1 MAAVSPRF
9 SGFAVVVACLLLP
22 GCAALREHAPDS
34 LAALIDRSAPP
45 ATVAGLGYDEIAGL
59 GVQGSCDTLAQT
71 LEQKRTLP
79 RRELEGSLLPSCQAE
94 VEDALARERESA
106 RLDELIE
113 QAWQALLA
121 RRERLRQA
129 EERRMLE
136 AELQRR
142 QLQVQLQQQQQQE
155 QSEQQAAS
163 RQSRQQEWLQRLAAA
178 AIHAALAELEIPD
191 RALAFSAGQ
200 VSERSLS
207 NFLACV
213 ELAYPNRGYQI
224 SRDGRRLVV
233 IAEKAAL
240 PRGRM
245 PIEARFTEHDDFWL
259 LSYLKVAEITAAT
272 AQDRFILAQNLV
284 AQSCYGEDGLL

>member
-1 MAAVSPRF
+1 MGAVSPRF
-9 SGFAVVVACLLLP
+9 SGFAVVAACLLAS
-22 GCAALREHAPDS
+22 GCASLREHAPDS

-45 ATVAGLGYDEIAGL
+45 VRVAGLDYSEITAL
-59 GVQGSCDTLAQT
+59 GVHGSCDTLAQT

-94 VEDALARERESA
+94 VEAALARERESA

-121 RRERLRQA
+121 RRERERQA

-142 QLQVQLQQQQQQE
+142 QLQQQQQQK

-163 RQSRQQEWLQRLAAA
+163 RESRRQDWQQRLVTA
-178 AIHAALAELEIPD
+178 AIHGALAELEVPD
-191 RALAFSAGQ
+191 RPLAFSAGQ
-200 VSERSLS
+200 ISERSLS

-213 ELAYPNRGYQI
+213 ELAYPNRGYKI
-224 SRDGRRLVV
+224 SRDGRKLVV

-245 PIEARFTEHDDFWL
+245 PIEARFTEHDEYWL
-259 LSYLKVAEITAAT
+259 LTYLKVAEITAAT

>member
-9 SGFAVVVACLLLP
+9 SGFAVVALCLLVS
-22 GCAALREHAPDS
+22 GCASLREHAPDS

-45 ATVAGLGYDEIAGL
+45 TEIAGLGYSEIAAL
-59 GVQGSCDTLAQT
+59 GVQGSCDTLALT
-71 LEQKRTLP
+71 LEQNRTLP
-79 RRELEGSLLPSCQAE
+79 RRELEGSLLPSCQTE
-94 VEDALARERESA
+94 VEAALARERESA
-106 RLDELIE
+106 RLDGLIE
-113 QAWQALLA
+113 QAWQSLLA
-121 RRERLRQA
+121 RRERERHA

-142 QLQVQLQQQQQQE
+142 QLQQQQKQN
-155 QSEQQAAS
+155 EQQAAS
-163 RQSRQQEWLQRLAAA
+163 RESRHQDWLQRLAAA
-178 AIHAALAELEIPD
+178 AIHTALAELEIPD
-191 RALAFSAGQ
+191 RSLAFSAGQ
-200 VSERSLS
+200 ISERSLS

-213 ELAYPNRGYQI
+213 ELAYPNRGYKI
-224 SRDGRRLVV
+224 SRDSRKLVV

-245 PIEARFTEHDDFWL
+245 PIEARFTEHDEFWL
-259 LSYLKVAEITAAT
+259 LTYLKVAEITAAT

>member
-1 MAAVSPRF
+1 MGVVSKRF
-9 SGFAVVVACLLLP
+9 SGFAVAAVCLLLS
-22 GCAALREHAPDS
+22 GCASLREHAPDS
-34 LAALIDRSAPP
+34 LAALIDRTAPP
-45 ATVAGLGYDEIAGL
+45 ARIAGLGYSEIAAL
-59 GVQGSCDTLAQT
+59 GVHGSCDTLARAQ
-71 LEQKRTLP
+71 EEGRTLP

-94 VEDALARERESA
+94 VEAALARERESA
-106 RLDELIE
+106 RLDELVE
-113 QAWQALLA
+113 QAWQALLV
-121 RRERLRQA
+121 RREKARQA

-142 QLQVQLQQQQQQE
+142 QLQQQQKQN
-155 QSEQQAAS
+155 EQQAAS
-163 RQSRQQEWLQRLAAA
+163 RESRHQDWQQRLAAA
-178 AIHAALAELEIPD
+178 AIHSALAEIEAPD
-191 RALAFSAGQ
+191 RPLAFSAGQ
-200 VSERSLS
+200 ISERSLS

-245 PIEARFTEHDDFWL
+245 PIEARFTEHDEFWL
-259 LSYLKVAEITAAT
+259 LTYLKVAEITAAT

>member
-1 MAAVSPRF
+1 MGAVSPRF
-9 SGFAVVVACLLLP
+9 SGFAIVVACLMTT
-22 GCAALREHAPDS
+22 GCAAVRERAPDS
-34 LAALIDRSAPP
+34 LAALIDRSVPP
-45 ATVAGLGYDEIAGL
+45 ARVGGLDYNQIAEL
-59 GVQGSCDTLAQT
+59 GVHGSCDILAKTLA
-71 LEQKRTLP
+71 ERRTLP
-79 RRELEGSLLPSCQAE
+79 RRELEGSLLPSCQSE
-94 VEDALARERESA
+94 VEAALARERESA

-113 QAWQALLA
+113 QAWQSLLI
-121 RRERLRQA
+121 RREKAWQA

-142 QLQVQLQQQQQQE
+142 QLQQQQQQK

-163 RQSRQQEWLQRLAAA
+163 SRESRHQDWLRRLASA
-178 AIHAALAELEIPD
+178 AIHSALAELEVPD
-191 RALAFSAGQ
+191 RLLAFSAGQ

-213 ELAYPNRGYQI
+213 ELAYPNRGYKI

-245 PIEARFTEHDDFWL
+245 PIEMRFTDHDEFWL

>member
-1 MAAVSPRF
+1 MGAVSPRF
-9 SGFAVVVACLLLP
+9 SGFAVVAFGLLLS
-22 GCAALREHAPDS
+22 GCASLREHAPDS
-34 LAALIDRSAPP
+34 LAALIDRTTPP
-45 ATVAGLGYDEIAGL
+45 TRIAGL
-59 GVQGSCDTLAQT
+59 DYSEIAALGVHGSCDTLAQT

-79 RRELEGSLLPSCQAE
+79 RRELEGSLLPSCQVE
-94 VEDALARERESA
+94 VEEALARERESA

-113 QAWQALLA
+113 QGWQALLA
-121 RRERLRQA
+121 RRERERQA

-142 QLQVQLQQQQQQE
+142 QLQQQQQQE
-155 QSEQQAAS
+155 QTEQQAAS
-163 RQSRQQEWLQRLAAA
+163 SRQSRHQEWLQRLSVA
-178 AIHAALAELEIPD
+178 AIHSALAELEVPD

-200 VSERSLS
+200 ISERSLS
-207 NFLACV
+207 NFLACI
-213 ELAYPNRGYQI
+213 ELAYPNRGYRI
-224 SRDGRRLVV
+224 SRDGRKLVV

-245 PIEARFTEHDDFWL
+245 PIEARFTEHDEFWL
-259 LSYLKVAEITAAT
+259 LTYLKVAEISATT

>member
-1 MAAVSPRF
+1 MAAVFPRF
-9 SGFAVVVACLLLP
+9 SGFAVVAVCLLQS
-22 GCAALREHAPDS
+22 GCASLREHAPDS

-45 ATVAGLGYDEIAGL
+45 ARIAGLGYGEIDAL
-59 GVQGSCDTLAQT
+59 GVHGSCDTLAQT

-94 VEDALARERESA
+94 VEAALARERESA
-106 RLDELIE
+106 RLDELVE

-121 RRERLRQA
+121 RREKARQA

-142 QLQVQLQQQQQQE
+142 QLQQQQQQE

-163 RQSRQQEWLQRLAAA
+163 RESRHHEWQQRLAAA
-178 AIHAALAELEIPD
+178 AIHSALAELEVPD
-191 RALAFSAGQ
+191 RPLAFSAGQ
-200 VSERSLS
+200 ISERSLS

-245 PIEARFTEHDDFWL
+245 PIEARFTEHDEFWL
-259 LSYLKVAEITAAT
+259 LTYLKVAEITAAT

>member
-9 SGFAVVVACLLLP
+9 SGFAVVAVCLLLS
-22 GCAALREHAPDS
+22 GCASLREHAPDS

-45 ATVAGLGYDEIAGL
+45 AQIAGLGYAEIAGL
-59 GVQGSCDTLAQT
+59 GVHGSCDLLAQT

-94 VEDALARERESA
+94 VEGALARERESA
-106 RLDELIE
+106 RLDELVE
-113 QAWQALLA
+113 QAWQALLV
-121 RRERLRQA
+121 RREKARQA

-142 QLQVQLQQQQQQE
+142 QLQQHQQQKQQR
-155 QSEQQAAS
+155 SEQQAAS
-163 RQSRQQEWLQRLAAA
+163 RESRHQDWQLRLAAA
-178 AIHAALAELEIPD
+178 AIYPTLAQLEIQD
-191 RALAFSAGQ
+191 RPLAFSAGQ

-245 PIEARFTEHDDFWL
+245 PIEARFTEHDEFWL
-259 LSYLKVAEITAAT
+259 LTYLKVAEITAAT

>member
-9 SGFAVVVACLLLP
+9 SGFAVVAVCLLLS
-22 GCAALREHAPDS
+22 GCASLREHAPDS

-45 ATVAGLGYDEIAGL
+45 AQVAGLGYAEIAAL
-59 GVQGSCDTLAQT
+59 GVHGSCDLLAQT

-94 VEDALARERESA
+94 VETALARERESA
-106 RLDELIE
+106 RLDELVE
-113 QAWQALLA
+113 QAWQSLLA
-121 RRERLRQA
+121 RREKARQA

-142 QLQVQLQQQQQQE
+142 QLQQQQQQE

-163 RQSRQQEWLQRLAAA
+163 RQSRHEEWLQRLTAA
-178 AIHAALAELEIPD
+178 AIHSALAELEVPD
-191 RALAFSAGQ
+191 RPLAFSAGQ

-245 PIEARFTEHDDFWL
+245 PIEARFTEHDEFWL
-259 LSYLKVAEITAAT
+259 LTYLKVAEITAAT

>member
-1 MAAVSPRF
+1 MAAVPPQF
-9 SGFAVVVACLLLP
+9 SGFAVAVCLLLS
-22 GCAALREHAPDS
+22 GCASLREHAPDS
-34 LAALIDRSAPP
+34 LAALIDRAAPP
-45 ATVAGLGYDEIAGL
+45 AQIAGLGYDEIAAL
-59 GVQGSCDTLAQT
+59 GVHGSCDTLAQM

-79 RRELEGSLLPSCQAE
+79 RRQLEGSLLPSCQAE
-94 VEDALARERESA
+94 VEAALARERESA
-106 RLDELIE
+106 RLDELVE

-121 RRERLRQA
+121 RREKARQA
-129 EERRMLE
+129 EERSMLE

-142 QLQVQLQQQQQQE
+142 QLEQQQQQQQRE

-163 RQSRQQEWLQRLAAA
+163 RESRHQDWQQRLAAA
-178 AIHAALAELEIPD
+178 AIYSTLAEFEIPD
-191 RALAFSAGQ
+191 RSLAFSAGQ

-224 SRDGRRLVV
+224 SRDGRRLVI

-245 PIEARFTEHDDFWL
+245 PIEVRFTEHDEFWL
-259 LSYLKVAEITAAT
+259 LTYLKVAEITAAT

>member
-9 SGFAVVVACLLLP
+9 SGFAVVAVCLLLS
-22 GCAALREHAPDS
+22 GCASLREHAPDS

-45 ATVAGLGYDEIAGL
+45 AQVAGLGYAEIAAL
-59 GVQGSCDTLAQT
+59 GVHGSCDLLAQT

-94 VEDALARERESA
+94 VEAALARERESA
-106 RLDELIE
+106 RLDELVE
-113 QAWQALLA
+113 QAWQSLLA
-121 RRERLRQA
+121 RREKARQA

-142 QLQVQLQQQQQQE
+142 QLQQQQQQE

-163 RQSRQQEWLQRLAAA
+163 RQSRHEEWLQRLTAA
-178 AIHAALAELEIPD
+178 AIHSALAELEVPD
-191 RALAFSAGQ
+191 RPLAFSAGQ

-245 PIEARFTEHDDFWL
+245 PIEARFTEHDEFWL
-259 LSYLKVAEITAAT
+259 LTYLKVAEITAAT

>member
-9 SGFAVVVACLLLP
+9 SGFAVVAVCLLLS
-22 GCAALREHAPDS
+22 GCASLREHAPDS

-45 ATVAGLGYDEIAGL
+45 AQVAGLGYAEIAAL
-59 GVQGSCDTLAQT
+59 GVHGSCDLLAQT

-79 RRELEGSLLPSCQAE
+79 RRELKGSLLPSCQAE
-94 VEDALARERESA
+94 VEAALARERESA
-106 RLDELIE
+106 RLDELVE
-113 QAWQALLA
+113 QAWQSLLA
-121 RRERLRQA
+121 RREKARQA

-142 QLQVQLQQQQQQE
+142 QLQLQQQQQE

-163 RQSRQQEWLQRLAAA
+163 RQSRHEEWLQRLTAA
-178 AIHAALAELEIPD
+178 AIHSALAELEVPD
-191 RALAFSAGQ
+191 RPLAFSAGQ

-245 PIEARFTEHDDFWL
+245 PIEARFTEHDEFWL
-259 LSYLKVAEITAAT
+259 LTYLKVAEITAAT